1 MSQTVPPA
9 TLCHL
14 YSEYFLLFYSELN
27 NRKSLAHVFLLIN
40 NETVLKIFFM
50 GDIFMKKNIKIV
62 LATLSLLAA
71 GVTVAPFAS
80 PVAAETTAPAAP
92 AAPATQVVSGA
103 SKNASTAASTN
114 PVATTTPT
122 SAPIAT
128 TTTTTPAGPSVS
140 MLITKTGTSTPSEA
154 AMFLG
159 KSAQVTVKDGKVTEL
174 TLHVSGATQ
183 MTKGQDMS
191 KMMSSV
197 TLNGV
202 EGKQSNVAKDGSS
215 LDYVFTGDAYKE
227 GKGVIKF
234 TLNVMGKVMN
244 ESADVTLGAVEGVK
258 TPAEQPATT
267 TKKSAKKVKRTL
279 KHNAFVYKKSGKRLG
294 KKVLKKGT
302 KVSTSKKAVKLHG
315 KAYYQVAKNQYVKKA
330 NF

>member
-1 MSQTVPPA
+1 
-9 TLCHL
+9 
-14 YSEYFLLFYSELN
+14 
-27 NRKSLAHVFLLIN
+27 
-40 NETVLKIFFM
+40 
-50 GDIFMKKNIKIV
+50 MKKNTKIV

-92 AAPATQVVSGA
+92 ATQVVSGA
-103 SKNASTAASTN
+103 SKNASTAAGT
-114 PVATTTPT
+114 TTTPAATATT
-122 SAPIAT
+122 STTTPATTATPTTAPVA

-174 TLHVSGATQ
+174 TIHVSGATQ

-202 EGKQSNVAKDGSS
+202 EGKQANVAKDGSS

-258 TPAEQPATT
+258 TPAEQPATTTT

>member
-1 MSQTVPPA
+1 
-9 TLCHL
+9 
-14 YSEYFLLFYSELN
+14 
-27 NRKSLAHVFLLIN
+27 
-40 NETVLKIFFM
+40 
-50 GDIFMKKNIKIV
+50 MKKNTKIV

-92 AAPATQVVSGA
+92 ATQVVSGA
-103 SKNASTAASTN
+103 SKNASTATSSTT
-114 PVATTTPT
+114 PATATTSTTTPAAT
-122 SAPIAT
+122 ATPTTAPVA

-202 EGKQSNVAKDGSS
+202 EGKQANVAKDGSS

-258 TPAEQPATT
+258 TPAEQPATTT

>member
-1 MSQTVPPA
+1 
-9 TLCHL
+9 
-14 YSEYFLLFYSELN
+14 
-27 NRKSLAHVFLLIN
+27 
-40 NETVLKIFFM
+40 
-50 GDIFMKKNIKIV
+50 MKKNIKIV

>member
-1 MSQTVPPA
+1 
-9 TLCHL
+9 
-14 YSEYFLLFYSELN
+14 
-27 NRKSLAHVFLLIN
+27 
-40 NETVLKIFFM
+40 M
-50 GDIFMKKNIKIV
+50 GDIFMKKNTKIV

-80 PVAAETTAPAAP
+80 PVAAETTTP

-103 SKNASTAASTN
+103 SKNASIAASTN
-114 PVATTTPT
+114 PVATTTPAATAATATTPATTATPT
-122 SAPIAT
+122 SAPVAT

-140 MLITKTGTSTPSEA
+140 MLITKTGTSTQSEA

-202 EGKQSNVAKDGSS
+202 EGKQANVAKDGSS

-258 TPAEQPATT
+258 TPAEQPATTT

-315 KAYYQVAKNQYVKKA
+315 KAYYQVAKNQYVKKV

>member
-1 MSQTVPPA
+1 
-9 TLCHL
+9 
-14 YSEYFLLFYSELN
+14 
-27 NRKSLAHVFLLIN
+27 
-40 NETVLKIFFM
+40 
-50 GDIFMKKNIKIV
+50 MKKNTKIV

-92 AAPATQVVSGA
+92 ATQVVSGA
-103 SKNASTAASTN
+103 SKNASTTSTAASTTTPATATN
-114 PVATTTPT
+114 STTTPATTATPTTAPVAT
-122 SAPIAT
+122 T

-202 EGKQSNVAKDGSS
+202 KGKQANVAKDGSS

-267 TKKSAKKVKRTL
+267 TTTKKVKRTL

>member
-1 MSQTVPPA
+1 
-9 TLCHL
+9 
-14 YSEYFLLFYSELN
+14 
-27 NRKSLAHVFLLIN
+27 
-40 NETVLKIFFM
+40 M
-50 GDIFMKKNIKIV
+50 GDIFMKKNTKIV

-92 AAPATQVVSGA
+92 ATQVVSGA
-103 SKNASTAASTN
+103 SKNASTATSSTT
-114 PVATTTPT
+114 PATATTSTTTPAAT
-122 SAPIAT
+122 ATPTTAPVA

-202 EGKQSNVAKDGSS
+202 EGKQANVAKDGSS

-258 TPAEQPATT
+258 TPAEQPATTT

>member
-1 MSQTVPPA
+1 
-9 TLCHL
+9 
-14 YSEYFLLFYSELN
+14 
-27 NRKSLAHVFLLIN
+27 
-40 NETVLKIFFM
+40 
-50 GDIFMKKNIKIV
+50 MKKNTKIV

-92 AAPATQVVSGA
+92 ATQVVSGA
-103 SKNASTAASTN
+103 SKNASTAASTTTPATATN
-114 PVATTTPT
+114 STTTPATTATPT
-122 SAPIAT
+122 SAPVAT

-140 MLITKTGTSTPSEA
+140 MLITKTGTSTQSEA

-202 EGKQSNVAKDGSS
+202 EGKQANVAKDGSS

-258 TPAEQPATT
+258 TPAEQPATTT

>member
-1 MSQTVPPA
+1 
-9 TLCHL
+9 
-14 YSEYFLLFYSELN
+14 
-27 NRKSLAHVFLLIN
+27 
-40 NETVLKIFFM
+40 
-50 GDIFMKKNIKIV
+50 MKKNTKIV

-92 AAPATQVVSGA
+92 ATQVVSGA
-103 SKNASTAASTN
+103 SKNASTAASTTTPATATN
-114 PVATTTPT
+114 STTTPATTATLTTAPVAT
-122 SAPIAT
+122 T

-202 EGKQSNVAKDGSS
+202 EGKQANVAKDGSS

-258 TPAEQPATT
+258 TPAEQPATTTT

>member
-1 MSQTVPPA
+1 
-9 TLCHL
+9 
-14 YSEYFLLFYSELN
+14 
-27 NRKSLAHVFLLIN
+27 
-40 NETVLKIFFM
+40 M
-50 GDIFMKKNIKIV
+50 GDIFMKKNTKIV

-92 AAPATQVVSGA
+92 ATQVVSGA
-103 SKNASTAASTN
+103 SKNASTAASTTTPATATN
-114 PVATTTPT
+114 STTTPATTATPT
-122 SAPIAT
+122 SAPVAT

-140 MLITKTGTSTPSEA
+140 MLITKTGTSTQSEA

-202 EGKQSNVAKDGSS
+202 EGKQANVAKDGSS

-258 TPAEQPATT
+258 TPAEQPATTT

-315 KAYYQVAKNQYVKKA
+315 KAYYQVAKNQYVKKV

>member
-1 MSQTVPPA
+1 
-9 TLCHL
+9 
-14 YSEYFLLFYSELN
+14 
-27 NRKSLAHVFLLIN
+27 
-40 NETVLKIFFM
+40 M
-50 GDIFMKKNIKIV
+50 GDIFMKKNTKIV

-80 PVAAETTAPAAP
+80 PVAAETTASAAT
-92 AAPATQVVSGA
+92 ATQVVSGA
-103 SKNASTAASTN
+103 SKNASTATSSTT
-114 PVATTTPT
+114 PATATTSTTTPAAT
-122 SAPIAT
+122 ATPTTAPVA

-202 EGKQSNVAKDGSS
+202 EGKQANVAKDGSS

-244 ESADVTLGAVEGVK
+244 ESAEVTLGAVEGVK
-258 TPAEQPATT
+258 TPAEQPATTT

>member
-1 MSQTVPPA
+1 
-9 TLCHL
+9 
-14 YSEYFLLFYSELN
+14 
-27 NRKSLAHVFLLIN
+27 
-40 NETVLKIFFM
+40 
-50 GDIFMKKNIKIV
+50 MKKNTKIV

-92 AAPATQVVSGA
+92 ATQVVSGA
-103 SKNASTAASTN
+103 SKNASTAASTTTPATATN
-114 PVATTTPT
+114 STTTPATTATPT
-122 SAPIAT
+122 SAPVAT

-140 MLITKTGTSTPSEA
+140 MLITKTGTSTQSEA

-202 EGKQSNVAKDGSS
+202 EGKQANVAKDGSS

-258 TPAEQPATT
+258 TPAEQPATTT

-315 KAYYQVAKNQYVKKA
+315 KAYYQVAKNQYVKKV

>member
-1 MSQTVPPA
+1 
-9 TLCHL
+9 
-14 YSEYFLLFYSELN
+14 
-27 NRKSLAHVFLLIN
+27 
-40 NETVLKIFFM
+40 M
-50 GDIFMKKNIKIV
+50 GDIFMKKNTKIV

-92 AAPATQVVSGA
+92 ATQVVSGA
-103 SKNASTAASTN
+103 SKNASIAASTN
-114 PVATTTPT
+114 PVTTTTPATTATPT
-122 SAPIAT
+122 SAPVAT

-140 MLITKTGTSTPSEA
+140 MLITKTGTSIQSEA

-191 KMMSSV
+191 KMMSLV

-202 EGKQSNVAKDGSS
+202 EGKQANVAKDGSS

-258 TPAEQPATT
+258 TPAEQPATTT

>member
-1 MSQTVPPA
+1 
-9 TLCHL
+9 
-14 YSEYFLLFYSELN
+14 
-27 NRKSLAHVFLLIN
+27 
-40 NETVLKIFFM
+40 
-50 GDIFMKKNIKIV
+50 MKKNTKIV

-92 AAPATQVVSGA
+92 ATQVVSGA
-103 SKNASTAASTN
+103 SKNASTTSTAASTTTPATATN
-114 PVATTTPT
+114 STTTPATTATPT
-122 SAPIAT
+122 SAPVATT

-154 AMFLG
+154 GMFLG

-174 TLHVSGATQ
+174 TIHVSGATQ

-202 EGKQSNVAKDGSS
+202 EGKQANVAKDGSS

-258 TPAEQPATT
+258 TPAEQPSTTTT

>member
-1 MSQTVPPA
+1 
-9 TLCHL
+9 
-14 YSEYFLLFYSELN
+14 
-27 NRKSLAHVFLLIN
+27 
-40 NETVLKIFFM
+40 
-50 GDIFMKKNIKIV
+50 MKKNTKIV

-92 AAPATQVVSGA
+92 ATQVVSGA
-103 SKNASTAASTN
+103 SKNASTATSSTT
-114 PVATTTPT
+114 PATATTSTTTPAAT
-122 SAPIAT
+122 ATPTTAPVA

-140 MLITKTGTSTPSEA
+140 MLITKAGTSTPSEA

-202 EGKQSNVAKDGSS
+202 EGKQANVAKDGSS

-258 TPAEQPATT
+258 TPAEQPATTT

>member
-1 MSQTVPPA
+1 
-9 TLCHL
+9 
-14 YSEYFLLFYSELN
+14 
-27 NRKSLAHVFLLIN
+27 
-40 NETVLKIFFM
+40 M
-50 GDIFMKKNIKIV
+50 GDIFMKKNTKIV

-92 AAPATQVVSGA
+92 ATQVVSGA
-103 SKNASTAASTN
+103 SKNASTAASTTTPATATN
-114 PVATTTPT
+114 STTTPATTATLTTAPVAT
-122 SAPIAT
+122 T

-202 EGKQSNVAKDGSS
+202 EGKQANVAKDGSS

-267 TKKSAKKVKRTL
+267 TTTKKSAKKVKRTL
-279 KHNAFVYKKSGKRLG
+279 KHNAFVYKKSAKRLG

>member
-1 MSQTVPPA
+1 
-9 TLCHL
+9 
-14 YSEYFLLFYSELN
+14 
-27 NRKSLAHVFLLIN
+27 
-40 NETVLKIFFM
+40 M
-50 GDIFMKKNIKIV
+50 GDIFMKKNTKIV

-92 AAPATQVVSGA
+92 ATQVVSGA
-103 SKNASTAASTN
+103 SKNASTETSSTT
-114 PVATTTPT
+114 PATATTSTTTPAAT
-122 SAPIAT
+122 ATPTTAPVA

-140 MLITKTGTSTPSEA
+140 MLITKAGTSTPSEA

-202 EGKQSNVAKDGSS
+202 EGKQANVAKDGSS

-258 TPAEQPATT
+258 TPAEQPATTT

>member
-1 MSQTVPPA
+1 
-9 TLCHL
+9 
-14 YSEYFLLFYSELN
+14 
-27 NRKSLAHVFLLIN
+27 
-40 NETVLKIFFM
+40 
-50 GDIFMKKNIKIV
+50 MKKNTKIV

-92 AAPATQVVSGA
+92 ATQVVSGA
-103 SKNASTAASTN
+103 SKNASTTSTAASTTTPATATN
-114 PVATTTPT
+114 STTTPATTATPTTAPVAT
-122 SAPIAT
+122 T

-202 EGKQSNVAKDGSS
+202 EGKQANVAKDGSS

-267 TKKSAKKVKRTL
+267 TTTKKSAKKVKRTL
-279 KHNAFVYKKSGKRLG
+279 KHNAFVYKKSGKRWG

>member
-1 MSQTVPPA
+1 
-9 TLCHL
+9 
-14 YSEYFLLFYSELN
+14 
-27 NRKSLAHVFLLIN
+27 
-40 NETVLKIFFM
+40 M
-50 GDIFMKKNIKIV
+50 GDIFMKKNTKIV

-80 PVAAETTAPAAP
+80 PVAAETTAPV
-92 AAPATQVVSGA
+92 APATQVVSGA
-103 SKNASTAASTN
+103 SKNASTTSTAASTN
-114 PVATTTPT
+114 TAATTTTPAATTTTTTATPATTAATTTTTTATPATTATPT
-122 SAPIAT
+122 TAPVP

-140 MLITKTGTSTPSEA
+140 MLITKTGTSTSSEA

-174 TLHVSGATQ
+174 TIHVSGATQ

-202 EGKQSNVAKDGSS
+202 EGKQANVAKDGSS

-267 TKKSAKKVKRTL
+267 TKKAAKKVKRTL

-315 KAYYQVAKNQYVKKA
+315 KAYYQLAKNQYVKKA

>member
-1 MSQTVPPA
+1 
-9 TLCHL
+9 
-14 YSEYFLLFYSELN
+14 
-27 NRKSLAHVFLLIN
+27 
-40 NETVLKIFFM
+40 M
-50 GDIFMKKNIKIV
+50 GDIFMKKNTKIV

-92 AAPATQVVSGA
+92 ATQVVSGA
-103 SKNASTAASTN
+103 SKNASTATSSTT
-114 PVATTTPT
+114 PATATTSTTTPAAT
-122 SAPIAT
+122 ATPTTAPVA

-140 MLITKTGTSTPSEA
+140 MLITKAGTSTPSEA

-202 EGKQSNVAKDGSS
+202 EGKQANVAKDGSS

-258 TPAEQPATT
+258 TPAEQPATTT